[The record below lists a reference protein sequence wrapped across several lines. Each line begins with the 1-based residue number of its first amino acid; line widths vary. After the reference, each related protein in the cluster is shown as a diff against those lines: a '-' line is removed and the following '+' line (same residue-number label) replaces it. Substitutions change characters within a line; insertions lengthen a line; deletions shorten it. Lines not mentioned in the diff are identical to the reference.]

1 MTSLFSRRPLR
12 TLRGRLLIV
21 LLSATVIG
29 LLGMGFTSVALLRQS
44 LMSKVDE
51 RLYGLSSPW
60 ERGRNPPPQV
70 GEAAAP
76 PRGLPT
82 EFRLVFFDQDGYLL
96 GMAGQTRG
104 DPSGPVIDAIGRASS
119 RPQTV
124 PDRAGGPAW
133 RVRAIALPDGS
144 RIALALS
151 LDSVGSTVR
160 ELIVIELIVGAIVL
174 IVLAMGVAVT
184 VQLGLRPLTRIE
196 TIARAIADG
205 ELDRRIPDQDLDTE
219 TGRLGAAL
227 NRMLGRLVAA
237 LQQREHSEQRL
248 RRFVADASHEL
259 RTPLTSIRGFAELYR
274 RSNDVPDDEVRRMMS
289 RIEDEAVRMGR
300 LVEDLLL
307 LARLDR
313 ERSID
318 LGDLDLVALVHAV
331 VQDARARDTAREIT
345 LHTPA
350 GGLRVLAD
358 AHRLRQVLDNL
369 LTNALVHTI
378 PASPVQVTVDYGTV
392 GDHITAAAGAVVR
405 PGATMGVVEIVD
417 TGPGISPEHAQQI
430 FDRFYRVDNGYES
443 RGGGTG
449 LGLAITA
456 AIAEAHNGR
465 VELRPN
471 TQGGSTFRLLI
482 PLS

>member
-1 MTSLFSRRPLR
+1 MPAPFARRLVR

-21 LLSATVIG
+21 LLSVTVVG
-29 LLGMGFTSVALLRQS
+29 LLGMGFASVALLRHS

-51 RLYGLSSPW
+51 RLTVLSGSW
-60 ERGRNPPPQV
+60 ERGRIPPPPV
-70 GEAAAP
+70 GDVVTP

-82 EFRLVFFDQDGYLL
+82 EFRLVFFDQGGSFL

-104 DPSGPVIDAIGRASS
+104 DPSGPVADAIGSAIL
-119 RPQTV
+119 RPRTV
-124 PDRAGGPAW
+124 PDRVGGSEW
-133 RVRAIALPDGS
+133 RVRTVVLPDGS

-151 LDSVGSTVR
+151 LDSVDSTVR

-174 IVLAMGVAVT
+174 TVLAMGAAVT
-184 VQLGLRPLTRIE
+184 VRLGLRPLTKIE
-196 TIARAIADG
+196 NTARAIADG
-205 ELDRRIPDQDLDTE
+205 ELDRRIPDQDPATE

-227 NRMLGRLVAA
+227 NTMLGRLLAA

-274 RSNDVPDDEVRRMMS
+274 RREDVPACEVRRMMS
-289 RIEDEAVRMGR
+289 RIEDEALRMGR

-318 LGDLDLVALVHAV
+318 LVDLDLVALVHDV
-331 VQDARARDTAREIT
+331 VHDARARDTAREIT
-345 LHTPA
+345 LNAPPQ
-350 GGLRVLAD
+350 GPRVLAD

-378 PASPVQVTVDYGTV
+378 PASPVLVTVEHGSV
-392 GDHITAAAGAVVR
+392 GEHVTAAAGVEV
-405 PGATMGVVEIVD
+405 GSGTTMGVVQVVD
-417 TGPGISPEHAQQI
+417 AGPGIPAEHAERI
-430 FDRFYRVDNGYES
+430 FDRFYRVDSGQEPS
-443 RGGGTG
+443 GGGTG

-465 VELRPN
+465 VEL
-471 TQGGSTFRLLI
+471 TQNSLGGSTFRLLI

>member
-1 MTSLFSRRPLR
+1 MRSLARRPVR

-21 LLSATVIG
+21 LLSATVAG
-29 LLGMGFTSVALLRQS
+29 LLGMGFASVTLLRHS

-51 RLYGLSSPW
+51 RLVGLSGSW
-60 ERGRNPPPQV
+60 ERGRVPPP
-70 GEAAAP
+70 EAGNIVTP

-82 EFRLVFFDQDGYLL
+82 EFRLVFFDQDGSLL

-104 DPSGPVIDAIGRASS
+104 DPSGPVVDAIGGASR

-124 PDRAGGPAW
+124 PDRAGGPEW
-133 RVRAIALPDGS
+133 RVRTVVLPDGS
-144 RIALALS
+144 RIALAVS
-151 LDSVGSTVR
+151 LDSVDSTVR

-174 IVLAMGVAVT
+174 TVLTMGVAVT
-184 VQLGLRPLTRIE
+184 VQFGLRPLIRIE
-196 TIARAIADG
+196 TTARAIADG
-205 ELDRRIPDQDLDTE
+205 ELDRRIPDQDPATE

-227 NRMLGRLVAA
+227 NTMLGRLVAA

-274 RSNDVPDDEVRRMMS
+274 RSDDVPHDEVRRMMS
-289 RIEDEAVRMGR
+289 RIEDEALRMGR

-318 LGDLDLVALVHAV
+318 LVDLDLGALVHDV
-331 VQDARARDTAREIT
+331 VHDARARDAAREIM
-345 LHTPA
+345 LHAPEQ
-350 GGLRVLAD
+350 GPRVLAD

-378 PASPVQVTVDYGTV
+378 PASPVHVTVEHGSV
-392 GDHITAAAGAVVR
+392 GDHVTAAAGVETAR
-405 PGATMGVVEIVD
+405 DTTMGVVEVAD
-417 TGPGISPEHAQQI
+417 AGPGISPEHAARI
-430 FDRFYRVDNGYES
+430 FDRFYRVHNGPG
-443 RGGGTG
+443 GGGTG

-465 VELRPN
+465 VELKPN
-471 TQGGSTFRLLI
+471 SQGGSTFRLLI